1 MKKSIKSFKREIILE
16 ESLRTLI
23 PFYNI
28 YNSNILLSQRDK
40 FYELYKKYFNSAF
53 EDINENERLEKNKTD
68 IDEVVKLV
76 LSKRKK

>member
-1 MKKSIKSFKREIILE
+1 MTNIKAFI
-16 ESLRTLI
+16 T
-23 PFYNI
+23 
-28 YNSNILLSQRDK
+28 Q
-40 FYELYKKYFNSAF
+40 YFNSAF